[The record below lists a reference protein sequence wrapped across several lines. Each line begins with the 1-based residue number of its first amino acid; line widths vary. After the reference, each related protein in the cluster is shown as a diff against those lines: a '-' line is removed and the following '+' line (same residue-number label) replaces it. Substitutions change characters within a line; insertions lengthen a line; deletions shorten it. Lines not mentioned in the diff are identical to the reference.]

1 MVSLAPHE
9 RKCNNR
15 TLNMYINRQI
25 YLDKIFIKII
35 IQIYRKETRIDRHNN
50 NVNFVFEYM
59 LSNAK
64 LSNMFVVLHNK
75 QTGEKK
81 IEEIQLFK

>member
-1 MVSLAPHE
+1 
-9 RKCNNR
+9 
-15 TLNMYINRQI
+15 MYINRQI

-35 IQIYRKETRIDRHNN
+35 IQIYRKETRIDRDNN
-50 NVNFVFEYM
+50 YVNFVFEYM

>member
-1 MVSLAPHE
+1 
-9 RKCNNR
+9 
-15 TLNMYINRQI
+15 MYINRQI

-35 IQIYRKETRIDRHNN
+35 IQIYRKETRIDRDNN

-75 QTGEKK
+75 QTGEKRSRK
-81 IEEIQLFK
+81 FNFLSRTMTPGIFYEYN

>member
-1 MVSLAPHE
+1 
-9 RKCNNR
+9 
-15 TLNMYINRQI
+15 MYINRQI

-35 IQIYRKETRIDRHNN
+35 IQIYRKETRIDRDNN

>member
-1 MVSLAPHE
+1 
-9 RKCNNR
+9 
-15 TLNMYINRQI
+15 MYINRQI
-25 YLDKIFIKII
+25 YLDKMFIKII

>member
-1 MVSLAPHE
+1 
-9 RKCNNR
+9 
-15 TLNMYINRQI
+15 MYINRQI

-35 IQIYRKETRIDRHNN
+35 IQIYRKETRIDTDNN

>member
-1 MVSLAPHE
+1 
-9 RKCNNR
+9 
-15 TLNMYINRQI
+15 MYINREI

-35 IQIYRKETRIDRHNN
+35 IQIYRKETRIDRDNN

>member
-1 MVSLAPHE
+1 
-9 RKCNNR
+9 
-15 TLNMYINRQI
+15 MYINRQI

-35 IQIYRKETRIDRHNN
+35 IQIYRKETRIDRVNN